1 MSRSITEW
9 QGKTDDVA
17 IPDGVKLRNWNRA
30 NGQCQ
35 ICTRKMAAGDIKH
48 YDHIIPLADGGKHS
62 EANLQ
67 IACIACH
74 ADKTAGEATDRAK
87 VRSKAKAILGIKRP
101 AGKIKSPGF
110 PTTEKAESRSSKA
123 MPPRRALYIEAK
135 P

>member
-1 MSRSITEW
+1 MRTITEW
-9 QGKTDDVA
+9 QGRTDDSA
-17 IPDGVKLRNWNRA
+17 IPNGVKLRIWNSA

-35 ICTRKMAAGDIKH
+35 ICTRKMAAGDVKH
-48 YDHIIPLADGGKHS
+48 YDHIIPLADGGRHS

-67 IACIACH
+67 IACVACH
-74 ADKTAGEATDRAK
+74 ADKTAEEATDRAK

-110 PTTEKAESRSSKA
+110 PITEKAESRSSKQPL
-123 MPPRRALYIEAK
+123 PPRVLYAGAK